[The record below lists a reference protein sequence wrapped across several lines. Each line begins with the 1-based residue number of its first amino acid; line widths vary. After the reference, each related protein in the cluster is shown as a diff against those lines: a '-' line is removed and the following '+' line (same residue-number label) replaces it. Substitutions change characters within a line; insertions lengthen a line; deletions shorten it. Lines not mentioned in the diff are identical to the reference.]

1 MVSLTKRAILLAA
14 AFTCISAG
22 AAPAQGSPY
31 VPLDDVAYTYI
42 DALIARGYLAQLP
55 VFDRPYTSGAILA
68 AADSA
73 TGEQSAAIASYFTA
87 LRRAVSKYRV
97 IRPDSDSTSFH
108 ATTSGNLYV
117 TGQTSGRRELML
129 ADDNNAVKPAGT
141 IKVMMSGGPISASM
155 RVLIDSRLNADPE
168 FTGRKDRK
176 LAARAEDGYVRG
188 QWKYGELSFGRVGR
202 NWGPPGVN
210 GLMLGSYAYTYDH
223 LYAKLGTDQVNV
235 TSIVAKLDTYQPA
248 NSVAYQRYLSLQR
261 LSFGRGPWHVGLM
274 ESFVYSGEGR
284 GFEPTLS
291 NPFNILAL
299 SWRDEKADGNLAL
312 GGEASWHSAT
322 MGNWYVQGL
331 LDDFQIDKCDTTC
344 KEPAS
349 FGVMASVDG
358 LPLPADQRG
367 FASYVRV
374 SNLAYR
380 TPNPAEKYASADI
393 GLGQP
398 FSDFDELKA
407 GLDLAVI
414 PRIPVRVYG
423 AFRRQGEGDYRKA
436 FPPVATYAKV
446 PLILSGVVMHVK
458 RIGASGGAQL
468 GEFELSGDAGMNWT
482 SNAGHVAGVS
492 KTSFE
497 GRIKISWD
505 PSWRFSL

>member
-14 AFTCISAG
+14 AFIAVGAG
-22 AAPAQGSPY
+22 VARAQGSPY

-42 DALIARGYLAQLP
+42 DALMARGYLAQLP
-55 VFDRPYTSGAILA
+55 VFDRPYTSAAVLA

-73 TGEQSAAIASYFTA
+73 AGEQSPAIASYFAA

-108 ATTSGNLYV
+108 ATASGNLYV

-129 ADDNNAVKPAGT
+129 ADSSSAVKPAGT
-141 IKVMMSGGPISASM
+141 IKVMMSGGPLAASM
-155 RVLIDSRLNADPE
+155 RVLIDSRLNSDPE

-176 LAARAEDGYVRG
+176 LAARAEDGYVLG

-202 NWGPPGVN
+202 NWGPPQLQ
-210 GLMLGSYAYTYDH
+210 GLMLGNYAYTYDH
-223 LYAKLGTDQVNV
+223 LYAKLGTSLVNV
-235 TSIVAKLDTYQPA
+235 TGVMAKLDTYQPA

-261 LSFGRGPWHVGLM
+261 LSFGRGPWHVGLT
-274 ESFVYSGEGR
+274 ESFIYTGEGR

-291 NPFNILAL
+291 NPFNVLAL
-299 SWRDEKADGNLAL
+299 SWRDEKADGNLSL
-312 GGEASWHSAT
+312 GGEASWRSAT

-331 LDDFQIDKCDTTC
+331 LDDFQVDKCDTTC

-349 FGVMASVDG
+349 YGVIAAVDG
-358 LPLPADQRG
+358 LRLPGDQRG
-367 FASYVRV
+367 FASYTRV

-380 TPNPAEKYASADI
+380 TPNPAEKYTSADI

-398 FSDFDELKA
+398 FSDFDEVRA
-407 GLDLAVI
+407 GLDLAVV
-414 PRIPVRVYG
+414 PRIPLRVYG

-436 FPPVATYAKV
+436 FPPVATYPNV
-446 PLILSGVVMHVK
+446 PLILSGTVMHVK
-458 RIGASGGAQL
+458 RIGASGAAQL
-468 GEFELSGDAGMNWT
+468 GEFEVSGDAGLNWT
-482 SNAGHVAGVS
+482 SNSGHVAGAS
-492 KTSFE
+492 KTAFE
-497 GRIKISWD
+497 GRIKFSWD
-505 PSWRFSL
+505 PSWHLAL